1 MDVLMDE
8 VLMRIKTPLSDILQS
23 IPAVQDDSNSIVRVE
38 ESCFE
43 MLTVINDA
51 IDFLNLLTEVSKIIV
66 ASDLLQVYCKF
77 WYLQQ
82 FWCDMKN

>member
-8 VLMRIKTPLSDILQS
+8 VLIRIKTPLSDILQR
-23 IPAVQDDSNSIVRVE
+23 IPAVQDDSNSIVQVE

-51 IDFLNLLTEVSKIIV
+51 IDFLNLLTDRLQIVSESLSCK
-66 ASDLLQVYCKF
+66 DLVTESF
-77 WYLQQ
+77 
-82 FWCDMKN
+82 